1 MIRNFRDQKV
11 LRVFRIWSW
20 FPKFSF
26 GLFTKIYV
34 RKFSSKIY
42 VSAKVCVHKLQK
54 FVIFQIR
61 KTSWSLTFLI
71 LKIRL
76 RLSSILKA
84 SKNKSRYVKVGIF
97 WKFFQYTI
105 HWHKTQMLTKS
116 STGQKKNVAKNALF
130 FLSWASTHQFC
141 FNSWFSYELK
151 HKFRFS
157 NSVCRI
163 FHFRFRFVL
172 LKFIF
177 LFKKTFK
184 TS

>member
-11 LRVFRIWSW
+11 LRVFRIWSR

-97 WKFFQYTI
+97 
-105 HWHKTQMLTKS
+105 
-116 STGQKKNVAKNALF
+116 
-130 FLSWASTHQFC
+130 
-141 FNSWFSYELK
+141 
-151 HKFRFS
+151 
-157 NSVCRI
+157 
-163 FHFRFRFVL
+163 
-172 LKFIF
+172 
-177 LFKKTFK
+177 
-184 TS
+184 